1 MTQQM
6 KFGIGAPMRR
16 KEDPAFLTGRGRYL
30 ADTVPGDAAH
40 AVMVRSQHAH
50 ADFTLANLDEVRAM
64 PGVLA
69 VLTARDVEHLN
80 AMPSINVPM
89 NHDGSPVTVPQ
100 FPILAR
106 SRVRYVGD
114 TVAAVVANTPQQA
127 REAAEALIVD
137 YEPLGV
143 AADIRAAVAP
153 GAVQIHDHAP
163 GNIAFDFR
171 SGDGDAAAAAMERA
185 AQVAEVELV
194 NNRVVTNYMET
205 RGAIGSIE
213 PETGRYVLEVSS
225 QGVHLV
231 IGVLADVIFGL
242 PRERFHVITPD
253 VGGGFGTKYFCYRE
267 YALVL
272 VAAEMTGKK
281 VAWIADRSDH
291 FLADYHGRDHVSRAR
306 MGFDEDGRILAL
318 EVDTLANMGGYISQL
333 GAFVPTNG
341 SAMIAGVYNIPE
353 IGMRVRGVFSNSAP
367 CDAYRGAGARKRPI

>member
-163 GNIAFDFR
+163 GQYRLRFQ
-171 SGDGDAAAAAMERA
+171 ER
-185 AQVAEVELV
+185 
-194 NNRVVTNYMET
+194 
-205 RGAIGSIE
+205 
-213 PETGRYVLEVSS
+213 
-225 QGVHLV
+225 
-231 IGVLADVIFGL
+231 
-242 PRERFHVITPD
+242 
-253 VGGGFGTKYFCYRE
+253 
-267 YALVL
+267 
-272 VAAEMTGKK
+272 
-281 VAWIADRSDH
+281 
-291 FLADYHGRDHVSRAR
+291 
-306 MGFDEDGRILAL
+306 
-318 EVDTLANMGGYISQL
+318 
-333 GAFVPTNG
+333 
-341 SAMIAGVYNIPE
+341 
-353 IGMRVRGVFSNSAP
+353 
-367 CDAYRGAGARKRPI
+367 